1 MDGSYSMKNPPP
13 AEIQPDPAYWT
24 FTRLPDT
31 AVGGLKGVVVENQ
44 NVWGGKRGSKDRRVL
59 VTRGTDTWQ
68 FGAYYETPEELREFE
83 QVLASFK
90 ISQVVPTPAPTP
102 VAADAPG
109 NWQSYSDPTLGFSLA
124 YPATMEVCDPM
135 RLANYSRAFCR
146 RPPQAGQPQD
156 FPSLFYVHRA
166 SPDVLA
172 HLPANNDLFA
182 ARSLIDQETLAGIA
196 ATPVGIVY
204 HPKDLLQSSILAF
217 IRLPDTTID
226 GAEALVVENEDVL
239 SSRMGSRVRR
249 VLVQHD
255 EASWQFG
262 TSYAQ
267 PEELRN
273 FEQMLASFR
282 FLN

>member
-1 MDGSYSMKNPPP
+1 
-13 AEIQPDPAYWT
+13 
-24 FTRLPDT
+24 
-31 AVGGLKGVVVENQ
+31 
-44 NVWGGKRGSKDRRVL
+44 
-59 VTRGTDTWQ
+59 
-68 FGAYYETPEELREFE
+68 
-83 QVLASFK
+83 
-90 ISQVVPTPAPTP
+90 
-102 VAADAPG
+102 
-109 NWQSYSDPTLGFSLA
+109 
-124 YPATMEVCDPM
+124 
-135 RLANYSRAFCR
+135 
-146 RPPQAGQPQD
+146 
-156 FPSLFYVHRA
+156 
-166 SPDVLA
+166 VLA